1 MRTYRREI
9 AVCLLLTA
17 AVFAV
22 YGQMIHHDFI
32 NFDDGEYITEN
43 PHVRTGLTKE
53 NMIWA
58 FTAFHSNN
66 WHPLTWLSHALDCQ
80 LFGLNPGMHH
90 IVNLLLHIANSI
102 LLFLL
107 FKLMTGDLW
116 QSAFVAALFALHPMH
131 VESVAWAS
139 ERKDVLG
146 AFFWILTMLAYL
158 RYAKQ
163 PELSRYLLIILLFTA
178 GLMAKPM
185 LVTLPFVLILTD
197 YWPLKRL
204 KTNEK
209 LYSIFN
215 SQYSILYEKLPL
227 FFLAAASGVITVFA
241 QKSGGQ
247 VRSLDTF
254 PLGIRIGNALI
265 SYIKYILKL
274 IDPRNLAFHYPY
286 PYPFPVSQAVAAGF
300 VLTALSVFIIRQR
313 KQRPYLLMGWL
324 WYLGTLVPVI
334 GLVQVATQAYSDRYS
349 YIPFIGLSLI
359 IAWGIADL
367 TEKWTHRRII
377 LGIAAGLL
385 LTVWT
390 VLTYIQTTYWK
401 NSITLFTHTLN
412 VTENNYLAHNSLGA
426 ALEEQGRI
434 VQAISHFREALQI
447 KSDGTQAYYNMGVAL
462 EKQGKYEESFQHFS
476 KAVKLKP
483 DFVNALYNLGI
494 ALKRRGD
501 IQAAVKYFS
510 QAVQLRPDFAEAHNN
525 LGTALSYM
533 GKSDEAI
540 RHYRESIRLRPDYAE
555 AYNNLGTALKSQG
568 KYQAAMQSY
577 QKALENNP
585 KFSEAHL
592 NWGIALGTL
601 GDHNAAAL
609 HFAEAIRLKPDFAD
623 AHYSLGV
630 ALSSSGKN
638 DQALQHYQ
646 EALRLK
652 PDFAVVHFNMGV
664 LLAGQG
670 DLKKAAG
677 HFSEA
682 VRIKPDYAEA
692 YNNLGTI
699 FALENNFRQAITYYS
714 KALEINPNLKD
725 TAEKLEQASQLL
737 RQSENPVQ
745 PPQP

>member
-1 MRTYRREI
+1 MRSYRREI
-9 AVCLLLTA
+9 TVCLLLTA
-17 AVFAV
+17 AVIAA

-32 NFDDGEYITEN
+32 NFDDGEYITDN
-43 PHVRTGLTKE
+43 PHVRTGLSKE
-53 NMIWA
+53 NIVWA

-107 FKLMTGDLW
+107 FKIMTGELW
-116 QSAFVAALFALHPMH
+116 QSAFIAALFALHPMH

-158 RYAKQ
+158 RYVRQ
-163 PELSRYLLIILLFTA
+163 PKLSRYFLIILLFTA

-185 LVTLPFVLILTD
+185 LVTLPFVLLLTD

-204 KTNEK
+204 IIKEK
-209 LYSIFN
+209 Y
-215 SQYSILYEKLPL
+215 YSILYEKLPL
-227 FFLAAASGVITVFA
+227 FFLAAASGIVTIFA

-254 PLGIRIGNALI
+254 PLGIRIGNSLI

-274 IDPRNLAFHYPY
+274 IYPQNLAFHYPY
-286 PYPFPVSQAVAAGF
+286 PDPFPVGQAMIAGF
-300 VLTALSVFIIRQR
+300 VLIALSVSIIRQR
-313 KQRPYLLMGWL
+313 QQRPYLLMGWL

-367 TEKWTHRRII
+367 MEKWTHRRII
-377 LGIAAGLL
+377 LGIASGLL
-385 LTVWT
+385 LIIWT
-390 VLTYIQTTYWK
+390 VASYIQTSYWK
-401 NSITLFTHTLN
+401 NSIRLFTHTLN

-426 ALEEQGRI
+426 ALEEQGRLDE
-434 VQAISHFREALQI
+434 AISNFREALQI
-447 KSDGTQAYYNMGVAL
+447 KPDGTQAYYNMGVAL
-462 EKQGKYEESFQHFS
+462 EKQGKYDDSLKYLSE
-476 KAVKLKP
+476 AVRLKP

-501 IQAAVKYFS
+501 IQGAAKYFS
-510 QAVQLRPDFAEAHNN
+510 QAVRLRPDFADAHNN
-525 LGTALSYM
+525 LGTALSLM
-533 GKSDEAI
+533 GKNDEAI
-540 RHYRESIRLRPDYAE
+540 RHYHESIRLRPDYAE

-568 KYQAAMQSY
+568 KYESAMQSY
-577 QKALENNP
+577 QKALEINP

-609 HFAEAIRLKPDFAD
+609 HFAEAVRLKPDFAD

-630 ALSSSGKN
+630 ALSRLGKN
-638 DQALQHYQ
+638 DQAMQHYQ

-652 PDFAVVHFNMGV
+652 PNFAVVHFNIGV
-664 LLAGQG
+664 LLAAQG
-670 DLKKAAG
+670 DLKKAAE

-699 FALENNFRQAITYYS
+699 FALENNFKQAIVYYS

-725 TAEKLEQASQLL
+725 AAEKLEQASQLL
-737 RQSENPVQ
+737 RQSENPTGT
-745 PPQP
+745 P

>member
-1 MRTYRREI
+1 MRSYRREI
-9 AVCLLLTA
+9 TVCLLLTA
-17 AVFAV
+17 AVIAA

-32 NFDDGEYITEN
+32 NFDDGEYITDN
-43 PHVRTGLTKE
+43 PHVKTGLSKE
-53 NMIWA
+53 NIVWA

-107 FKLMTGDLW
+107 FKFMTGELW

-158 RYAKQ
+158 RYVRQ
-163 PELSRYLLIILLFTA
+163 PKLSRYFLIILLFTA

-185 LVTLPFVLILTD
+185 LVTLPFVLLLTD

-204 KTNEK
+204 IIKEK
-209 LYSIFN
+209 Y
-215 SQYSILYEKLPL
+215 YSILYEKLPL
-227 FFLAAASGVITVFA
+227 FFFAAASGIVTIFA

-254 PLGIRIGNALI
+254 PLGIRIGNSLI

-274 IDPRNLAFHYPY
+274 IYPQNLAFHYPY
-286 PYPFPVSQAVAAGF
+286 PDPFPVGQAMIAGF
-300 VLTALSVFIIRQR
+300 VLIALSVSIIRQR
-313 KQRPYLLMGWL
+313 QQRPYLLMGWL

-367 TEKWTHRRII
+367 MEKWTHRRII
-377 LGIAAGLL
+377 LGIASGLL
-385 LTVWT
+385 LIIWT
-390 VLTYIQTTYWK
+390 VASYIQTSYWK
-401 NSITLFTHTLN
+401 NSIRLFTHTLN

-426 ALEEQGRI
+426 ALEEQGRLDE
-434 VQAISHFREALQI
+434 AISNFREALQI
-447 KSDGTQAYYNMGVAL
+447 KPDGTQAYYNMGVAL
-462 EKQGKYEESFQHFS
+462 EKQGKYDDSLKYLSE
-476 KAVKLKP
+476 AVRFKP

-501 IQAAVKYFS
+501 IQGAAKYFS
-510 QAVQLRPDFAEAHNN
+510 QAVRLRPDFTDAHNN
-525 LGTALSYM
+525 LGTALSLM
-533 GKSDEAI
+533 GKNDEAI
-540 RHYRESIRLRPDYAE
+540 RHYHESIRLRPDYAE

-568 KYQAAMQSY
+568 KYESAMQSY
-577 QKALENNP
+577 QKALEINP

-609 HFAEAIRLKPDFAD
+609 HFSEAVRLKPDFAD

-630 ALSSSGKN
+630 ALSRLGKN
-638 DQALQHYQ
+638 DQAMQHYQ

-652 PDFAVVHFNMGV
+652 PNFAVVHFNIGV
-664 LLAGQG
+664 LLAAQG
-670 DLKKAAG
+670 DLKKAAE

-699 FALENNFRQAITYYS
+699 FALENNFKQAIVYYS

-725 TAEKLEQASQLL
+725 AAEKLEQASQLL
-737 RQSENPVQ
+737 RQSENPTGT
-745 PPQP
+745 P

>member
-1 MRTYRREI
+1 MRSYGREI
-9 AVCLLLTA
+9 AICFLLAA

-22 YGQMIHHDFI
+22 YGQMIHHGFI
-32 NFDDGEYITEN
+32 NFDDGEYITDN

-80 LFGLNPGMHH
+80 IFGLNPGMHH

-102 LLFLL
+102 LLFML
-107 FKLMTGDLW
+107 FKIMTGELW
-116 QSAFVAALFALHPMH
+116 QSAFAAALFALHPMH

-158 RYAKQ
+158 RYVRQ
-163 PELSRYLLIILLFTA
+163 PKLSRYLLIILLFTA

-185 LVTLPFVLILTD
+185 LVTLPFVLLLTD
-197 YWPLKRL
+197 YWPLKRFII
-204 KTNEK
+204 KEK
-209 LYSIFN
+209 H
-215 SQYSILYEKLPL
+215 YSILYEKLPL
-227 FFLAAASGVITVFA
+227 FFLAAASGIVTIFA

-254 PLGIRIGNALI
+254 PLGIRIGNSLI

-274 IDPRNLAFHYPY
+274 IYPQNIAFHYPY
-286 PYPFPVSQAVAAGF
+286 PDPFPVGQAMTAGF
-300 VLTALSVFIIRQR
+300 VLTALSVLIIRQR
-313 KQRPYLLMGWL
+313 QQRPYLLMGWL

-367 TEKWTHRRII
+367 SEKLTHRRII
-377 LGIAAGLL
+377 LGIATGLL

-390 VLTYIQTTYWK
+390 ALTYIQTSYWK
-401 NSITLFTHTLN
+401 NSIRLFAHTLN

-426 ALEEQGRI
+426 ALEEQGRLDE
-434 VQAISHFREALQI
+434 AISHFREALQI
-447 KSDGTQAYYNMGVAL
+447 KPDGTQAYYNMGVAL
-462 EKQGKYEESFQHFS
+462 EKQGKYDDSLKYLSE
-476 KAVKLKP
+476 AVRLKP

-501 IQAAVKYFS
+501 IQGAAKYFS
-510 QAVQLRPDFAEAHNN
+510 QAVQLRPDFADAHNN

-533 GKSDEAI
+533 GKGNEAI
-540 RHYRESIRLRPDYAE
+540 RHYHESIRLRPDYAE

-577 QKALENNP
+577 QKALEINP
-585 KFSEAHL
+585 EFSEAHL
-592 NWGIALGTL
+592 NWGLALGAT

-609 HFAEAIRLKPDFAD
+609 HFAEAIRLKPDSAD

-630 ALSSSGKN
+630 ALSRSGKT
-638 DQALQHYQ
+638 AEAMQHYQ

-652 PDFAVVHFNMGV
+652 PDFAAVHFNVGV
-664 LLAGQG
+664 LLANQG

-682 VRIKPDYAEA
+682 VRIKSDYAEA

-699 FALENNFRQAITYYS
+699 FALQNNFRQAIVYYS
-714 KALEINPNLKD
+714 KALSINPNLKD
-725 TAEKLEQASQLL
+725 AAEKLEQASQLL
-737 RQSENPVQ
+737 RQSENPTGT
-745 PPQP
+745 P